1 MKRYVPEIVDLFLCD
16 SQDAKYSISCAITT
30 KDLSKNMSRVKSS
43 NVWSYGINVR
53 NSGDDTGDVL
63 AQFKGKDGGPGDMY
77 IYYDVPVNLYRKWV
91 TAPSKG
97 HFFWRYIRDRFKYS
111 KLTGDKRGKLANAVN

>member
-1 MKRYVPEIVDLFLCD
+1 MKRYLPEIVDLFLCD